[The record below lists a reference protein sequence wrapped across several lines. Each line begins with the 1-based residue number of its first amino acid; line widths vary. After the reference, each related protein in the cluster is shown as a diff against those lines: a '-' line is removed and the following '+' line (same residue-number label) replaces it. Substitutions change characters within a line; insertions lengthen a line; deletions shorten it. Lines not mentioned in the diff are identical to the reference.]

1 MLKIIF
7 LMAGGALGSL
17 FRYGVSGLT
26 HKYISGFFPWG
37 TLMVNATG
45 ALFIG
50 FLWGLFEQKGL
61 SPNIRMFLFVGVLG
75 GYTTFSTYAL
85 ESMNLF
91 RSGDFKMAIMNLL
104 ANNFLS
110 ILFVFGGYFLIRLL
124 IINLK

>member
-1 MLKIIF
+1 MLKLIF

-17 FRYGVSGLT
+17 LRYGISGLT

-45 ALFIG
+45 ALVIG
-50 FLWGLFEQKGL
+50 FLWGLFEQKGI
-61 SPNIRMFLFVGVLG
+61 SPNMRMFLFVGVLG

-91 RSGDFKMAIMNLL
+91 RAGDTKMALINIIS
-104 ANNFLS
+104 NNVLS
-110 ILFVFGGYFLIRLL
+110 IGFVFGGYFLVRLL
-124 IINLK
+124 ILNLK